1 MFQQRYQED
10 LSLLLPAAVLARP
23 LPPHQG
29 HAQGQGGP
37 GHLQIL
43 PQDLP
48 EQELARLPHL
58 EIPQAGQGAHWSHG
72 RHGGGHWGLSEE

>member
-1 MFQQRYQED
+1 MFQQRNQED

-29 HAQGQGGP
+29 YAQGQGGP

-48 EQELARLPHL
+48 E
-58 EIPQAGQGAHWSHG
+58 
-72 RHGGGHWGLSEE
+72 